1 MRIRLSVA
9 LTLSIV
15 ATAYAEKPA
24 PYPKMAP
31 LDQYLMADRNA
42 EIALAR
48 TAAPASISGDATIMV
63 LTKRGYEEAVKGKNG
78 FVCLIG
84 RSWLAP
90 LDEPELW
97 NPKIRAPI
105 CLNAPA
111 VRSVLPL
118 QFQLTAF
125 ALSGATREQMV
136 VKLKATLA
144 TKSFAPETGAMSYMM
159 GKDQHLSDRDNHWH
173 PHLMFYMP
181 STIGEA
187 VLGAN
192 LAASPVVGGPSVVA
206 GVGTM
211 PVSTFYVLLD
221 KWSDGTPAEAHVH

>member
-1 MRIRLSVA
+1 MRIRLAVA

-15 ATAYAEKPA
+15 ATAYADKPA
-24 PYPKMAP
+24 PYSKMAP
-31 LDQYLMADRNA
+31 LDQYLIADRNA

-125 ALSGATREQMV
+125 ALSGATREQMA

-221 KWSDGTPAEAHVH
+221 KWSDGTPAEAHAH

>member
-1 MRIRLSVA
+1 
-9 LTLSIV
+9 
-15 ATAYAEKPA
+15 
-24 PYPKMAP
+24 MAP
-31 LDQYLMADRNA
+31 LDQYLIADRNA
-42 EIALAR
+42 EVALAR

-144 TKSFAPETGAMSYMM
+144 AKSFSPETGAMSYMM
-159 GKDQHLSDRDNHWH
+159 GKEQHLSDRDNHWH

-181 STIGEA
+181 STIEA
-187 VLGAN
+187 SVLGAN
-192 LAASPVVGGPSVVA
+192 LAASPVVGGPNMVP

-221 KWSDGTPAEAHVH
+221 TWSDGTSAASHEHS